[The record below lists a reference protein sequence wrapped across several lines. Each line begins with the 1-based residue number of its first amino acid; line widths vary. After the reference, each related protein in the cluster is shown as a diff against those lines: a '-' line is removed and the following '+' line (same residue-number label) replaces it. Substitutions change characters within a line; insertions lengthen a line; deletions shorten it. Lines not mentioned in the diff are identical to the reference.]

1 MSAIDES
8 LSYLT
13 HRDGTRFQV
22 LKTVLRIN
30 PETRDEYEAEDWDE
44 PATAAAYHAYEAA
57 HPA

>member
-1 MSAIDES
+1 MATINES

-22 LKTVLRIN
+22 LKTVLVKN
-30 PETRDEYEAEDWDE
+30 PETGDDYEAEDWDE
-44 PATAAAYHAYEAA
+44 PATAALYHAYEAA